1 MDVCD
6 TPSYTLC
13 HDGTMSGDSSRTR
26 FAPEHDHSTEDR
38 GHTIVSLAPGR
49 PRKLCAWYSTF
60 TSMYRVLL
68 GIDTDEQRALA
79 QAEAVTA
86 LPAAE
91 DAVEALVM
99 HVFQE
104 NPEGASV
111 GQIGAV
117 RRVVELFEAAGVDHE
132 LLEASGDPAAELI
145 DAAERHDVDTI
156 CVAGR
161 QQTPAGKVIFG
172 STTQSV
178 ILGTDRPVLAA
189 SAGD

>member
-1 MDVCD
+1 
-6 TPSYTLC
+6 
-13 HDGTMSGDSSRTR
+13 MSVVAG
-26 FAPEHDHSTEDR
+26 
-38 GHTIVSLAPGR
+38 I
-49 PRKLCAWYSTF
+49 

-68 GIDTDEQRALA
+68 GIDTNERRARA
-79 QAEAVTA
+79 QAEAVAA

-111 GQIGAV
+111 SQVGAV
-117 RRVVELFEAAGVDHE
+117 RRVVELFEDAGIDHE
-132 LLEASGDPAAELI
+132 LLEESGDPAAELI
-145 DAAERHDVDTI
+145 EAARRHEVDAI

-161 QQTPAGKVIFG
+161 KRTPAGKAIFG

-178 ILGTDRPVLAA
+178 ILETDRPVLAA
-189 SAGD
+189 NAGH